1 MLVMAQNKKAMFDTA
16 HARLFVQQSTTNE
29 EKPWVVVSF
38 SEGRNKDP
46 HPIIVSSHDTE
57 EEAISALAYIYAA
70 AVAEQAAV
78 YIPEYTTTQYFKEA
92 ASTIMANSLAE
103 TCS

>member
-1 MLVMAQNKKAMFDTA
+1 MLVMSQNRKAMFDTA

-57 EEAISALAYIYAA
+57 EEAMSALAYIYAM
-70 AVAEQAAV
+70 AVAKQAAV
-78 YIPEYTTTQYFKEA
+78 SMPKYTNNLEEEA
-92 ASTIMANSLAE
+92 ASAIIANSLAE
-103 TCS
+103 TCF

>member
-46 HPIIVSSHDTE
+46 HPIIVSSHDTD
-57 EEAISALAYIYAA
+57 EEAMSALAYIYAM
-70 AVAEQAAV
+70 AVAKQPA
-78 YIPEYTTTQYFKEA
+78 I
-92 ASTIMANSLAE
+92 SMADPLAK
-103 TCS
+103 TCF

>member
-1 MLVMAQNKKAMFDTA
+1 MLVMSQNRKAMFDTA

-57 EEAISALAYIYAA
+57 EEAMAAMAYIYLM
-70 AVAEQAAV
+70 AVAERPAV
-78 YIPEYTTTQYFKEA
+78 FMPNYKYTANMEEEA
-92 ASTIMANSLAE
+92 ASAE